1 MIEGHFILD
10 IVSGDV
16 HILWLYNI
24 MDRIYKYNS
33 NASYEPNGGTYLQLI
48 TAKDLYIQNI
58 TVAENGGHSDSF
70 QVKFPNV
77 FTNYPLGAVRV
88 EDQKFKDW
96 DHYKFTI
103 WQSQLNF
110 VVFCASSACG
120 VSVEHLNAKEPMI
133 RSIYRF
139 HVYYHIRRILKILEI
154 PLPYENSFN
163 QYNNPYNHE
172 KFIRICSEY
181 GVSNDLTKWR
191 NQKYFSTWQSRAWET
206 GKPGMSYINEN
217 SFSGWIIEKLD
228 GLTMLGLQKLSESVR
243 DYAYLILTSQ
253 TSTRDLIVGHEG
265 RNLDAQRVFLNTF
278 ENVVNKRVN
287 IPEDIRRFQKTL
299 QYARS
304 KVDYVIG
311 EFIYMLPS
319 DMNLRTGNIRN
330 YNNKILISSPS
341 FKIGTNVKIN
351 LLSSENRRLS
361 DDGEQAK
368 LKDKPD
374 VKSKKVEMVKTKPDV
389 KSNKEHKQDV
399 KPNIKFDRE
408 SKQDVKKPDTNKI
421 TYEEEKVALIL
432 GTTAVFTV
440 WWMFK

>member
-1 MIEGHFILD
+1 
-10 IVSGDV
+10 
-16 HILWLYNI
+16 
-24 MDRIYKYNS
+24 MDRIYRYNS
-33 NASYEPNGGTYLQLI
+33 EASYKPNGGTYLQQI
-48 TAKDLYIQNI
+48 GSKDLYIQNI
-58 TVAENGGHSDSF
+58 TVSEHDKHSESF
-70 QVKFPNV
+70 QIKFPNV
-77 FTNYPLGAVRV
+77 FTNYLLGAVRV

-110 VVFCASSACG
+110 AVFCASSACG

-139 HVYYHIRRILKILEI
+139 HVYYHIRGILKILEI

-163 QYNNPYNHE
+163 QYNNLYNHE
-172 KFIRICSEY
+172 TFIGICSEY

-217 SFSGWIIEKLD
+217 SFSRWIIEKSD
-228 GLTMLGLQKLSESVR
+228 GLTMLGLQKISESVR

-253 TSTRDLIVGHEG
+253 TSTRGPIVGHEA
-265 RNLDAQRVFLNTF
+265 RNLDAQRTFLNIF
-278 ENVVNKRVN
+278 ENIVNRRVD

-304 KVDYVIG
+304 KVDYAIG
-311 EFIYMLPS
+311 EFVYMLPS
-319 DMNLRTGNIRN
+319 DMNLRIGNIRN

-341 FKIGTNVKIN
+341 FKIGTNVKVN
-351 LLSSENRRLS
+351 LLSSENQRLNV
-361 DDGEQAK
+361 
-368 LKDKPD
+368 D
-374 VKSKKVEMVKTKPDV
+374 VKSKEVEMVKTEPDV
-389 KSNKEHKQDV
+389 KPKVITKPNIEPNKKHEQDV
-399 KPNIKFDRE
+399 KPNIEFHGE
-408 SKQDVKKPDTNKI
+408 SKPDTNKI

-432 GTTAVFTV
+432 GITSIFTV
-440 WWMFK
+440 WWMFS